1 MKKIYKYRFFGSLIE
16 TNFSLDF
23 LENVKT
29 SHAPDLKISYET
41 RSFNNIKIHPLSS
54 SFVGNLIYYRD
65 SDENLFKISK
75 DAIDI
80 VSNETNFFNLGLS
93 LIGIPIGYYF
103 FLNNLQVLHG
113 SAVSIKN
120 KAICFV
126 GQSSIGKSVL
136 SASLT
141 NKEIKFISEDLIIL
155 QNDFSLKKNANW
167 VKLSQNLTSD
177 NANKMKVSYPILKD
191 KRNRF
196 ISLLD
201 ENLIQNESAKA
212 SLCYFPIWGESL
224 KIRETNVKESFSF
237 LLTNSYKQKKY
248 NLSNAHHKKA
258 LDRISNFIETTKCFI
273 YQRTKDLSKL
283 ESNNQHLLEH
293 IYKNI

>member
-1 MKKIYKYRFFGSLIE
+1 MKKIYKYRFFGSLVE

-23 LENVKT
+23 LENIET
-29 SHAPDLKISYET
+29 PDTPDLKISFEKSPVDT
-41 RSFNNIKIHPLSS
+41 IEINPLSS
-54 SFVGNLIYYRD
+54 NFIGNLIYYKD

-75 DAIDI
+75 DAIEI
-80 VSNETNFFNLGLS
+80 VSNEINFFNLGLS

-126 GQSSIGKSVL
+126 GQSSIGKSVI
-136 SASLT
+136 SASLIS
-141 NKEIKFISEDLIIL
+141 KEVKFISEDLIIL

-177 NANKMKVSYPILKD
+177 NTNKMKASYPILKD

-201 ENLIQNESAKA
+201 ESLVQNESAKA

-224 KIRETNVKESFSF
+224 EIRETNIKESFSF

-248 NLSNAHHKKA
+248 NLSKENHKKA
-258 LDRISNFIETTKCFI
+258 LDKISNFIKTTKCFI

-283 ESNNQHLLEH
+283 ETNNNHLLEH